1 MKLLEGLRIVSVEQ
15 YGAGPFGT
23 LQLAQLGA
31 EVIKIENLREGGDV
45 SRRVKRPDE
54 TLQEGDSLF
63 YQTFNFGKRSVA
75 IDLKSAKGKQIFHAL
90 VATADAVFNN
100 LRGDTQDRLGLSYDS
115 LSSANPRIVCV
126 HVTAYG
132 RRGSR
137 AAWPGY
143 DYLMQSE
150 AGFLSVTGEPDGPP
164 TRMGLSIVDQAAGVQ
179 AALALVSGVYAAKRT
194 GKGCDL
200 DVSLFS
206 TAISYLSY
214 LATWYLNTGHVQG
227 REPRSS
233 HPNLTPS
240 QLYRTQDG
248 WLFLMANKEKFW
260 PLLVEALGNP
270 PELLAEDFATFE
282 GRLAKRNELT
292 TLLDRIFM
300 RKPTAHWI
308 ECLAGRLPVAPIM
321 SIAEA
326 LENPFVREI
335 NRISAVKHD
344 HGSLSVLSPATEING
359 RPIAQTR
366 APKCGEDT
374 DALLSELGYGEAERA
389 TLRTQNVIA

>member
-1 MKLLEGLRIVSVEQ
+1 MKLLEGMRIVSVEQ

-45 SRRVKRPDE
+45 SRHVRRPNENLPAD
-54 TLQEGDSLF
+54 DSLF
-63 YQTFNFGKRSVA
+63 YQTFNLGKRSLA
-75 IDLKSAKGKQIFHAL
+75 LDLKSGAGTKIFDEL
-90 VATADAVFNN
+90 VQTADAVYNN
-100 LRGDTQDRLGLSYDS
+100 LRGDTQARLGLNYDT
-115 LSSANPRIVCV
+115 LKALNPRIVCV

-179 AALALVSGVYAAKRT
+179 AALALVSGVYAAKQT
-194 GKGCDL
+194 GTGCDL

-206 TAISYLSY
+206 TAISHLTY

-233 HPNLTPS
+233 HPSLTPS
-240 QLYRTQDG
+240 QLYRTRDG
-248 WLFLMANKEKFW
+248 WLFIMANKEKFW
-260 PLLVEALGNP
+260 PLLVEALQNP
-270 PELLAEDFATFE
+270 PDLADARFATFE
-282 GRLAKRNELT
+282 GRLEHRTELT
-292 TLLDRIFM
+292 GVLDGHFM
-300 RKPTAHWI
+300 RETTAYWI
-308 ECLAGRLPVAPIM
+308 ERLASRLPVAPIYD
-321 SIAEA
+321 IAQA
-326 LENPFVREI
+326 LQNPFVREM
-335 NRISAVKHD
+335 RRVSTVEHD
-344 HGSLSVLSPATEING
+344 HVTLSVVSPAVEINCE
-359 RPIAQTR
+359 PIAQRR
-366 APKCGEDT
+366 APRCGEDS
-374 DALLSELGYGEAERA
+374 DALLAELGYDETQRA
-389 TLRTQNVIA
+389 RLRADKVIA

>member
-1 MKLLEGLRIVSVEQ
+1 MRVVAVEQ

-23 LQLAQLGA
+23 LQLCQLGA
-31 EVIKIENLREGGDV
+31 EVIKIENLREGGDM
-45 SRRVKRPDE
+45 SRHVRRPDE
-54 TLQEGDSLF
+54 ELPENDSLF
-63 YQTFNFGKRSVA
+63 YQTFNLGKRSIA
-75 IDLKSAKGKQIFHAL
+75 IDLKSEVGMKIFHRL
-90 VATADAVFNN
+90 VANAHAVYNN
-100 LRGDTQDRLGLSYDS
+100 LRGDTQARLGLDYER
-115 LSSANPRIVCV
+115 LRAVNPRIVCA

-179 AALALVSGVYAAKRT
+179 AALALVSGVYSAQRT
-194 GKGCDL
+194 GSGCDV
-200 DVSLFS
+200 DVSLFG

-248 WLFLMANKEKFW
+248 WIFVMANKEKFW
-260 PLLVEALGNP
+260 TVLVEALGTP
-270 PELLAEDFATFE
+270 ADLADERFATFE
-282 GRLAKRNELT
+282 GRLEHRHALT
-292 TLLDRIFM
+292 TLLDRHFM
-300 RKPTAHWI
+300 REPIAYWI
-308 ECLAGRLPVAPIM
+308 QSLAGRLPVAPIYD
-321 SIAEA
+321 IAQA
-326 LENPFVREI
+326 LQNPFVREVE
-335 NRISAVKHD
+335 RIS
-344 HGSLSVLSPATEING
+344 SVDYDDGIAISVVAPAFEVNS
-359 RPIAQTR
+359 RPLAQKR
-366 APKCGEDT
+366 APRCGEDT
-374 DALLSELGYGEAERA
+374 DAILKELGYSDTERGK
-389 TLRTQNVIA
+389 LRADKVVS